1 MKWDLSSDVGLDAAL
16 CYFEAKHDPELAQQL
31 AEYFNQRL
39 KDADVVTIQ
48 EPLFV
53 RYFRI
58 VMGRMCD
65 DTDELHRPRKRMTP
79 EQAFGFK
86 LPRGKYEREDTE
98 SRDIRSAAYV
108 IWALRQEF
116 KELQERKERKESQKK
131 EQEVAGLLKAFGEA
145 ANRFH
150 GTEGGDVAVKY
161 AYYKYRDSFE
171 SFPSE
176 VLEGLFA

>member
-1 MKWDLSSDVGLDAAL
+1 MKWDLSCDEGLDAAL
-16 CYFEAKHDPELAQQL
+16 CFFEEKHDPELALQL

-39 KDADVVTIQ
+39 KNADVVTIE
-48 EPLFV
+48 EPLFI

-65 DTDELHRPRKRMTP
+65 DHDELHQSRKRMTP

-108 IWALRQEF
+108 IWAVRQGDANLE
-116 KELQERKERKESQKK
+116 
-131 EQEVAGLLKAFGEA
+131 AIGEA

-150 GTEGGDVAVKY
+150 SANDGDIAVKR
-161 AYYKYRDSFE
+161 AFEKYRETFE
-171 SFPSE
+171 LFPDE
-176 VLEGLFA
+176 VLESLFE

>member
-1 MKWDLSSDVGLDAAL
+1 MKWDLTSDEGLDAAL
-16 CYFEAKHDPELAQQL
+16 CFFEDKHDPELAHQL

-39 KDADVVTIQ
+39 KDADVVSIQ
-48 EPLFV
+48 EPLFI

-65 DTDELHRPRKRMTP
+65 DTDELHRPRKRITP
-79 EQAFGFK
+79 EQAFGFR

-108 IWALRQEF
+108 IWALRQE
-116 KELQERKERKESQKK
+116 LKERKESQKK

-145 ANRFH
+145 AHRFH
-150 GTEGGDVAVKY
+150 TADGGDTAAKY
-161 AYYKYRDSFE
+161 AYAKYREAFDG
-171 SFPSE
+171 FPDE
-176 VLEGLFA
+176 VLERLFA

>member
-1 MKWDLSSDVGLDAAL
+1 MKWDLTSDEGLDAAL
-16 CYFEAKHDPELAQQL
+16 CFFEDKHDPELALQL

-48 EPLFV
+48 EPLFI

-65 DTDELHRPRKRMTP
+65 DTDELHRPRKRITP
-79 EQAFGFK
+79 EQAFGFR

-108 IWALRQEF
+108 IWALR
-116 KELQERKERKESQKK
+116 KERQKK
-131 EQEVAGLLKAFGEA
+131 EKVDVQEAVGLLKAFGEA

-150 GTEGGDVAVKY
+150 GTEGGDAAVKY
-161 AYYKYRDSFE
+161 AYSKYREIFE
-171 SFPSE
+171 SVPNE
-176 VLEGLFA
+176 VLERLFA